1 MYANDHGEAK
11 SIRVSVDMKPPP
23 FDYARAGS
31 VEEAVSLLAKHGDD
45 AKIIAGGQSLMPMLA
60 FRMAQPKLLVD
71 IGSIPT
77 LRGIEISDRGV
88 TLGSLVRWCDIER
101 QPELSHAHP
110 LLVEAI
116 KHVAH
121 YQIRN
126 RGTVGGSLAHA
137 DPAAE
142 FPGIAVACE
151 AEINVVGLKGLRTIL
166 ASDFFVDSL
175 TTGLLPDEVIV
186 SVRLPP
192 WKVGRC
198 WGFEEFARRR
208 GDFALA
214 GVALFYDHK
223 QGRVVEPRVAA
234 IGIGTTPLRL
244 TAVEHI
250 LVGHTIDSAKIRQAV
265 AAATE
270 SIDPPGDIHAP
281 GDYRRALMGV
291 LLERA
296 LTKAAGLNLS
306 EIA

>member
-1 MYANDHGEAK
+1 MYANDHAEAK

-31 VEEAVSLLAKHGDD
+31 VEEAVALLAKHGDT

-60 FRMAQPKLLVD
+60 FRMAVPKLLVD
-71 IGSIPT
+71 IGSIAK
-77 LRGIEISDRGV
+77 LRGIDIDDRGV
-88 TLGSLVRWCDIER
+88 ALGALVRWCDIER
-101 QPELSHAHP
+101 NEALAQAQP

-151 AEINVVGLKGLRTIL
+151 AEINVVGLNGPRTIL
-166 ASDFFVDSL
+166 AKDFFLDSL
-175 TTGLLPDEVIV
+175 TTALAPDEVIV

-192 WKVGRC
+192 WKRGRR

-214 GVALFYDHK
+214 GVALFYDLE
-223 QGRVVEPRVAA
+223 QNRAVEPRVAA
-234 IGIGTTPLRL
+234 IGIGTRPVRL
-244 TAVEHI
+244 SAVERI
-250 LVGHTIDSAKIRQAV
+250 IRGRAVDSTTIREAV
-265 AAATE
+265 AAGTE

-281 GDYRRALMGV
+281 GDYRRALVGV

-296 LTKAAGLNLS
+296 LAKAAGLTLS
-306 EIA
+306 EVA

>member
-1 MYANDHGEAK
+1 MYANDHAEAK

-31 VEEAVSLLAKHGDD
+31 VEEAVALLAKHGDT

-60 FRMAQPKLLVD
+60 FRMAVPKLLVD
-71 IGSIPT
+71 IGSIAK
-77 LRGIEISDRGV
+77 LRGIDIDDRGV
-88 TLGSLVRWCDIER
+88 ALGALVRWCDIER
-101 QPELSHAHP
+101 NEALAQAQP

-151 AEINVVGLKGLRTIL
+151 AEINVVGLNGPRTIL
-166 ASDFFVDSL
+166 AKDFFLDSL
-175 TTGLLPDEVIV
+175 TTALAPDEVIV

-192 WKVGRC
+192 WKRGRR

-214 GVALFYDHK
+214 GVALFYDLE
-223 QGRVVEPRVAA
+223 QNRAVEPRVAA
-234 IGIGTTPLRL
+234 IGIGTRPVRL
-244 TAVEHI
+244 SAVERI
-250 LVGHTIDSAKIRQAV
+250 IRGRAVDSTTIREAV
-265 AAATE
+265 AAGTE

-281 GDYRRALMGV
+281 GDYRRALVGV

-296 LTKAAGLNLS
+296 LVKASGLTLS
-306 EIA
+306 EVA

>member
-1 MYANDHGEAK
+1 MYANDHAEAK

-31 VEEAVSLLAKHGDD
+31 VEEAVALLAKHGDT

-60 FRMAQPKLLVD
+60 FRMAVPKLLVD
-71 IGSIPT
+71 IGSIAK
-77 LRGIEISDRGV
+77 LRGIDIDDRGV
-88 TLGSLVRWCDIER
+88 TLGALVRWCDIER
-101 QPELSHAHP
+101 NEALAQAQP

-151 AEINVVGLKGLRTIL
+151 AEINVVGLNGPRTIL
-166 ASDFFVDSL
+166 AKDLFLDSL
-175 TTGLLPDEVIV
+175 TTALAPDEVIV

-192 WKVGRC
+192 WKRGRR

-214 GVALFYDHK
+214 GVALFYDLE
-223 QGRVVEPRVAA
+223 QNRAVEPRVAA
-234 IGIGTTPLRL
+234 IGIGTRPVRL
-244 TAVEHI
+244 SAVERI
-250 LVGHTIDSAKIRQAV
+250 IRGRAVDSTTIREAV
-265 AAATE
+265 AAGTE
-270 SIDPPGDIHAP
+270 SLDPPGDIHAP
-281 GDYRRALMGV
+281 GDYRRALVGV

-296 LTKAAGLNLS
+296 LVKASGLTLS
-306 EIA
+306 EVA

>member
-1 MYANDHGEAK
+1 
-11 SIRVSVDMKPPP
+11 MKPPP
-23 FDYARAGS
+23 FDYARAES
-31 VEEAVSLLAKHGDD
+31 VEEAVALLAKHGDE

-60 FRMAQPKLLVD
+60 FRMAQPRLLVD
-71 IGSIPT
+71 IGSIST

-88 TLGSLVRWCDIER
+88 TLGALVRWCDIER

-151 AEINVVGLKGLRTIL
+151 AEINVIGLKGPRTIL

-175 TTGLLPDEVIV
+175 TTALYPDEVII

-192 WKVGRC
+192 WKVERC
-198 WGFEEFARRR
+198 WGFDEFARRR

-214 GVALFYDHK
+214 GVALFYDREH
-223 QGRVVEPRVAA
+223 GRAVEPCVAA
-234 IGIGTTPLRL
+234 IGIGTTPIRL
-244 TAVEHI
+244 SAVEQI
-250 LVGHTIDSAKIRQAV
+250 LVGRTVDLATIHEAV

-296 LTKAAGLNLS
+296 LMKAAGLNPS
-306 EIA
+306 ETE